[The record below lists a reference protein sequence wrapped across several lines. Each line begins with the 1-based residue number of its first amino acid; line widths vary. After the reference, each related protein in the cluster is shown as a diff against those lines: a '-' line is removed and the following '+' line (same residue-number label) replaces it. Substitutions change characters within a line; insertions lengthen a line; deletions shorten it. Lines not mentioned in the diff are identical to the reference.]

1 MFVDQPQGH
10 LLVNVSNNLIF
21 VTSFKDET
29 NNYQIPQ
36 QELIASPLRTE
47 GPESFPNCER
57 LKQESLDRG
66 CVISHPKLE
75 TPA

>member
-1 MFVDQPQGH
+1 MFADQPQGH

-36 QELIASPLRTE
+36 QELIASPLRTA

-57 LKQESLDRG
+57 LKRESLDRG
-66 CVISHPKLE
+66 CVISHPKLA